1 VAAEIGLKVFDGQD
15 FGDEFQG
22 GGSGH
27 AGAVFGKDVEG
38 WLPLWFVGRGW
49 REVER
54 EEGVVD

>member
-15 FGDEFQG
+15 FWDEVQG

-27 AGAVFGKDVEG
+27 AGTVFGEDVEG
-38 WLPLWFVGRGW
+38 GPPLGLVGWGW